1 VIADATV
8 AALGRVAIGG
18 GARGVNL
25 HLDAHDLIGATH
37 AEVADVTV
45 EAAESD

>member
-1 VIADATV
+1 MATWPS
-8 AALGRVAIGG
+8 VAIGG

-37 AEVADVTV
+37 ADVADVTV
-45 EAAESD
+45 EAPVPD